1 MENGSFPA
9 DLILF
14 GMVALFLVLRLRS
27 ILGRRTGYERPPQPL
42 DPRSAQGAGP
52 ANGQAAGPLI
62 EGHAEPAAVPG
73 VPDAASPAGQALARM
88 RQIDR
93 RFDPAAFLQGAQAAF
108 RMIVTAFAT
117 GDRATLNNLLTPETA
132 GAFGIAIADRE
143 KAGQTQKTEIRG
155 IEKTEIEEAGLNGSV
170 ASITVRF
177 VSDQTNITYGSGGE
191 VVSGTD
197 AVTEITDVWTFE
209 RDLTSADPT
218 WRLASARSA

>member
-42 DPRSAQGAGP
+42 DPRAAQGGPQAGP
-52 ANGQAAGPLI
+52 GTGPLI
-62 EGHAEPAAVPG
+62 EGRAEPAAVPG
-73 VPDAASPAGQALARM
+73 VPDPASPAGQALARM
-88 RQIDR
+88 RQVDR
-93 RFDPAAFLQGAQAAF
+93 RFEPGAFLQGAKAAF

-117 GDRATLNNLLTPETA
+117 GDRATLNNLLTQETA

-155 IEKTEIEEAGLNGSV
+155 IEMAAIEAAELNGPV
-170 ASITVRF
+170 AAITVRF
-177 VSDQTNITYGSGGE
+177 VSDQTNITYGAGGE
-191 VVSGTD
+191 VVTGTD